1 MKFNKTATFDLYL
14 HGGHAPHWLVKRMKL
29 LGKVII
35 TFIVEE
41 FGQRELLRRI
51 ADPLWFQAFS
61 YVLGYDWD
69 SSGVTTVTTGVLR
82 EILTPETGILAAG
95 GKGKR
100 SLNTPQEI
108 KQIGKIFDF
117 DEEYTNYLI
126 QTSRKIA
133 KIDNAVIQDEHNIYH
148 HTIFISEDKH
158 WSVIQQGMNPKR
170 KTARRY
176 HWISEGIKSF
186 VEDPHK
192 GILGSIKLPFVLNM
206 ASKESCEAQKVSVDL
221 VNDGISVLKRDLSI
235 LEARSKGMKTLET
248 FLTGANYVIESN
260 LNIRIKI
267 RKINWKALE
276 EAYKI
281 SPGSYEEL
289 IGIKGIGPGT
299 IRALALVAELIYN
312 AKVCWK
318 DPIRYTFA
326 VGGKD
331 GVPYPVNVR
340 RMEEVADILR
350 LALESIKLDKK
361 EKVRALKKLSYLLP
375 T

>member
-1 MKFNKTATFDLYL
+1 
-14 HGGHAPHWLVKRMKL
+14 
-29 LGKVII
+29 
-35 TFIVEE
+35 
-41 FGQRELLRRI
+41 
-51 ADPLWFQAFS
+51 
-61 YVLGYDWD
+61 
-69 SSGVTTVTTGVLR
+69 
-82 EILTPETGILAAG
+82 
-95 GKGKR
+95 
-100 SLNTPQEI
+100 
-108 KQIGKIFDF
+108 
-117 DEEYTNYLI
+117 
-126 QTSRKIA
+126 SRKIA

-221 VNDGISVLKRDLSI
+221 VNDGINVLKRDLSI

-312 AKVCWK
+312 AKVCWR

-361 EKVRALKKLSYLLP
+361 EKIRALKKLSYLLP

>member
-14 HGGHAPHWLVKRMKL
+14 HGGHAHHWLVKRMKL
-29 LGKVII
+29 LGKAII

-95 GKGKR
+95 GKGKK

-108 KQIGKIFDF
+108 KRIGKIFDF

-221 VNDGISVLKRDLSI
+221 VNDGINVLKRDLSI

-312 AKVCWK
+312 AKVCWR

-361 EKVRALKKLSYLLP
+361 EKIRALKKLSYLLP